1 MIHAYGVPSALVT
14 SVHSPGFS
22 VSASTSLS
30 ADVLDLVQ
38 RKTRRVEELQAAV
51 AAIGADERRDE
62 LVGGVRQHEGG
73 VGVLLQH
80 AAAAEHRDL
89 VAELD
94 RLVDVVGD
102 EHDRLAQFALQP
114 QDFGLQILAHHRV
127 DGAERLV
134 HQQDRR
140 VGGQR
145 PGHPDALL
153 LTTRQL
159 RRVAVGELG
168 VQADAFHHAS
178 ADLRALR
185 RDSPRSTGTV
195 ATLSTTRRCGISPAL
210 WMT

>member
-1 MIHAYGVPSALVT
+1 MQLDAVGVDPRVRRAVGLGDQR
-14 SVHSPGFS
+14 P
-22 VSASTSLS
+22 LS
-30 ADVLDLVQ
+30 GAQGERIDVVLGDMLDLVQ
-38 RKTRRVEELQAAV
+38 RQTRRVEELQAPIAAV
-51 AAIGADERRDE
+51 GADESRDE
-62 LVGGVRQHEGG
+62 LVGRIRQHERG

-114 QDFGLQILAHHRV
+114 QDFGLQVLAHHGV

-140 VGGQR
+140 VGRQR

-159 RRVAVGELG
+159 RRVPVGELG
-168 VQADAFHHAS
+168 VQADAFHHVQRGFAC
-178 ADLRALR
+178 AA
-185 RDSPRSTGTV
+185 P
-195 ATLSTTRRCGISPAL
+195 
-210 WMT
+210 